1 MDSTAL
7 FPLIEVIATGNELL
21 DGTIS
26 DTNTQRFALKLRPLG
41 LKIRRSSVVTDDP
54 AEISR
59 ALALAV
65 SRSDVVIVSGG
76 LGPTTDDLTL
86 AVAAKTFGS
95 KMISSVQ
102 ARRNVLNRIKRL
114 KRKFN
119 AGHEKQSMI
128 PQGADVLAND
138 EGTAPAISWKLG
150 DRRMFFLPGVPREFD
165 HVMDR
170 HLMPFFNRM
179 KAPTANFLFVL
190 KIFGVPESELNEWAR
205 RQKLPKGVSVGF
217 RTRLPENHLKF
228 EVTARNEAAARR
240 LIAPLVAKVR
250 KQFGSLF
257 FSMGEESFEEVILA
271 QLLKQKKQIAIAESC
286 TGGLV
291 SSMLTSVSGASAVL
305 NRSFVVY
312 SNQSKM
318 DLLGVK
324 EETLKK
330 HGAVSEQT
338 AREMALGAMKR
349 SGVDKAVSITGIAG
363 PLGGTKQKPVGTVW
377 LAVATRKGIRSQLLQ
392 LGFGNRDL
400 IQKFSA
406 YQALRLL
413 AEA

>member
-26 DTNTQRFALKLRPLG
+26 DTNTQRLALRLRPLG
-41 LKIRRSSVVTDDP
+41 LKIRRSSVVSDDP

-59 ALALAV
+59 ALAMAV
-65 SRSDVVIVSGG
+65 SRSDIVVVSGG
-76 LGPTTDDLTL
+76 LGPTVDDLTL
-86 AVAAKTFGS
+86 EIAAKTFGT
-95 KMISSVQ
+95 KMVVSAA
-102 ARRNVLNRIKRL
+102 ARRNVFRRIQRL

-119 AGHEKQSMI
+119 AGHEKQSLI
-128 PQGADVLAND
+128 PEGSEVLANE
-138 EGTAPAISWKLG
+138 EGTAPAIEWKLG
-150 DRRMFFLPGVPREFD
+150 DRRIYFLPGVPREFD
-165 HVMDR
+165 HVMNR
-170 HLMPFFNRM
+170 HLLPAFALF
-179 KAPTANFLFVL
+179 KKPTAEFLFVL

-205 RQKLPKGVSVGF
+205 RQKLPASVTLGF
-217 RTRLPENHLKF
+217 RTRLPENHLKLQ
-228 EVTARNEAAARR
+228 VVARSETEARR
-240 LIAPLVAKVR
+240 KILPIAKKVQR
-250 KQFGSLF
+250 QFGSLF
-257 FSMGEESFEEVILA
+257 FSMGEESFEEVMLSK
-271 QLLKQKKQIAIAESC
+271 LLKQKKQVAIAESC

-312 SNQSKM
+312 SNRSKVE
-318 DLLGVK
+318 LLGVK

-330 HGAVSEQT
+330 YGAVSEQV
-338 AREMALGAMKR
+338 AREMALGALKR

-377 LAVATRKGIRSQLLQ
+377 IAVASGKSVRTQLLQ
-392 LGFGNRDL
+392 LGFGSRDV

>member
-26 DTNTQRFALKLRPLG
+26 DTNTQRLALKLRPLG

-86 AVAAKTFGS
+86 DVAAKTFGS

-102 ARRNVLNRIKRL
+102 ARRNVLNRVKKL

-165 HVMDR
+165 HVLDR
-170 HLMPFFNRM
+170 HLMPFFSRM
-179 KAPTANFLFVL
+179 RAPVANFLFVL

-291 SSMLTSVSGASAVL
+291 SSMLTSVSGASAIL

-324 EETLKK
+324 EETLNK

-392 LGFGNRDL
+392 LGLANRDL